1 MNFIK
6 NNIWTLCAVALFCMF
21 GFASEAAAGSSIMGH
36 ATDKARNVFAS
47 VKTIIF
53 VIGGF
58 GLVGVAWGAI
68 WGKINWKW
76 FGALAVGLA
85 IVAAAASIIEYATG
99 DTTGLSSGSDT
110 FGTNNNY

>member
-6 NNIWTLCAVALFCMF
+6 NNIWTICAGALFCMF
-21 GFASEAAAGSSIMGH
+21 GFASEAAAGGSIVTT
-36 ATDKARNVFAS
+36 ATDKARNVFKS

-53 VIGGF
+53 VVGGF

-76 FGALAVGLA
+76 FAALAVGLA
-85 IVAAAASIIEYATG
+85 IVAAAGSIIEYATG
-99 DTTGLSSGSDT
+99 DNTGLSTGEDS
-110 FGTNNNY
+110 FGRVQ